1 MYTSRLK
8 ERIEIEQDFSQ
19 PWGHSDLV
27 LLVEGQPL
35 HVHRLILSMS
45 SFVFLRMF
53 EGDFK
58 EKTVRSIP
66 LPGKK
71 YYQVREML
79 LAIYPSSLKSVNEQN
94 CYFLLVLADEYQMTQ
109 LIKKCE
115 SYLLEYV
122 AGQKRFDVLN
132 MLVIAQNFDLKRLLD
147 ECIKKTESLSLE
159 ELKTQQ
165 KYEEVE
171 PLYQLKMIELQM
183 DKVSRENARLK
194 TLARE
199 AREEWE
205 SIVDI
210 LANHAITT
218 TKGFDYLCQYFRRS
232 TEESLKVVMNDRFFN
247 DRKGSCQSLH
257 EVYDSLKTL
266 QAKLN
271 NMSS

>member
-1 MYTSRLK
+1 MYTLGRK
-8 ERIEIEQDFSQ
+8 ERKEIEQDFSQ
-19 PWGHSDLV
+19 PWEQSDLV
-27 LLVEGQPL
+27 LLVEGKPL

-45 SFVFLRMF
+45 SPVFSRMLR
-53 EGDFK
+53 GDFK
-58 EKTVRSIP
+58 EKTARSIP

-71 YYQVREML
+71 YDQVREML
-79 LAIYPSSLKSVNEQN
+79 LAIYPTAWKSITEHN
-94 CYFLLVLADEYQMTQ
+94 CDFLLILAHEYQMTH

-115 SYLLEYV
+115 SYLLENV
-122 AGQKRFDVLN
+122 TGEKRFDVLN
-132 MLVIAQNFDLKRLLD
+132 LLVVAQKFDLKRLLD

-159 ELKTQQ
+159 ELKRQQ
-165 KYEEVE
+165 TYKEIE
-171 PLYQLKMIELQM
+171 PLYQLKMTELQM
-183 DKVSRENARLK
+183 DKVRKENARLK

-218 TKGFDYLCQYFRRS
+218 TKAFDYLCQYSRRS

-247 DRKGSCQSLH
+247 DRKGRCQSLH
-257 EVYDSLKTL
+257 EVYDSLKNL
-266 QAKLN
+266 QTKLN